1 MSASLALLHVLKEQ
15 EIQCYVSF
23 PDKWLGPL
31 LQALDDDPE
40 IMHVP
45 ATIEREALGIAVGA
59 QLAGMRS
66 ALVMQ
71 NSGIG
76 NLLNDWASLAYNYG
90 ISIPWIVSDRGS
102 MGEQVMTQTIWHGRL
117 RAILKAAQ
125 IPAPGRSSQRQNSR
139 QSPHSSRWVCDAP
152 MRRCAIPYDFWRD
165 DLTARYTGADVTL
178 PPHTACQ
185 PVYVG
190 EVPAYPRATWRRFEG
205 ARRSH
210 GSATRRV
217 FICYPRRSMQGSLH
231 ASGSY

>member
-1 MSASLALLHVLKEQ
+1 MHVLKEQ
-15 EIQCYVSF
+15 EIQCYLSF

-40 IMHVP
+40 IVHVP
-45 ATIEREALGIAVGA
+45 ATIEREALGLAVGA

-102 MGEQVMTQTIWHGRL
+102 MGEQVMTQTLWHGRL
-117 RAILKAAQ
+117 RAILQAAQ
-125 IPAPGRSSQRQNSR
+125 IPARTFVSATELPAVTSFVQDGYAM
-139 QSPHSSRWVCDAP
+139 HKCVA
-152 MRRCAIPYDFWRD
+152 ALFPYDFWRD
-165 DLTARYTGADVTL
+165 DLTARGTGVDITL

-190 EVPAYPRATWRRFEG
+190 EVPAYPL
-205 ARRSH
+205 
-210 GSATRRV
+210 
-217 FICYPRRSMQGSLH
+217 P
-231 ASGSY
+231 

>member
-1 MSASLALLHVLKEQ
+1 M
-15 EIQCYVSF
+15 
-23 PDKWLGPL
+23 
-31 LQALDDDPE
+31 
-40 IMHVP
+40 
-45 ATIEREALGIAVGA
+45 GA

-76 NLLNDWASLAYNYG
+76 NLLNGWASLAYNYG

-125 IPAPGRSSQRQNSR
+125 IPPGRSSQRQTPGSR
-139 QSPHSSRWVCDAP
+139 LIRPGWVCDAP

-165 DLTARYTGADVTL
+165 DLTARCTGADVTL

-190 EVPAYPRATWRRFEG
+190 EVPRILAPHG
-205 ARRSH
+205 AASRCSKVSWQRYTTS
-210 GSATRRV
+210 
-217 FICYPRRSMQGSLH
+217 FYLLH
-231 ASGSY
+231 